1 MRDYKLFDA
10 ELLRLIQNGC
20 RTASSL
26 TAHLQTMARA
36 VDRETDPH
44 RVVDRRLQAL
54 RKKGHI
60 IYLNFYWE
68 TRLP

>member
-20 RTASSL
+20 RTASAL

-36 VDRETDPH
+36 VDRETDPY

-60 IYLNFYWE
+60 RYANQQWRTTLS
-68 TRLP
+68 